1 MATSCPNELRVVRY
15 ISIIFRMQKD
25 DLYLY
30 RYIIIVHLCLCLAN
44 DYGDS
49 LLKDKKEDD
58 LLQEL

>member
-1 MATSCPNELRVVRY
+1 VRY

-30 RYIIIVHLCLCLAN
+30 RYIIIVHVCLCLAN

-49 LLKDKKEDD
+49 LLKAKKDED
-58 LLQEL
+58 LLQKTMTD